1 MFKIFYTTH
10 MSASARQLQARFIKM
25 RAGTGAFSRRTA
37 AAAAMALT
45 AAAMFATIAFAS
57 IDGLDIKNGTLV
69 VDGKNQGIDII
80 YIESQKA
87 THTDS
92 FYVPLRET
100 FESLGFTVHYD
111 VDKSKYAD
119 RMGDVDFPS
128 YSWGEELVKTETD
141 KYMYGATERMNA
153 NMPIIEMVSPA
164 GITEYCQL
172 GSKEYSNGYT
182 FTPPALIDGR
192 AYLPI
197 RAVANIIGGTN
208 NVKWNDGAHDT
219 YYKGAVTFDEDTM
232 TVTVNTDWTKP
243 TAIDDYESRALY
255 DNYEDMTTACYD
267 VTERFFT
274 AFANGDAAAARV
286 CGTAEFLE
294 SQFNNDMLFYE
305 PRAELV
311 TVRAINMYTDGNIY
325 VDAEISDD
333 YTERDVLIRMAAQP
347 DGTFLI
353 DDVEAVDTR
362 IHDVPVNYVDESN
375 TVMWSA
381 EE

>member
-1 MFKIFYTTH
+1 
-10 MSASARQLQARFIKM
+10 M
-25 RAGTGAFSRRTA
+25 RAGAGAFSRRTA
-37 AAAAMALT
+37 AAAAAALT
-45 AAAMFATIAFAS
+45 AAAAFATIAFAS
-57 IDGLDIKNGTLV
+57 IDGLDIKNGTLIA
-69 VDGKNQGIDII
+69 DGKSQGIDII
-80 YIESQKA
+80 HIASQKA
-87 THTDS
+87 THNDS

-119 RMGDVDFPS
+119 RTGGVDFPS

-141 KYMYGATERMNA
+141 KYMYGATERLNA

-164 GITEYCQL
+164 GRTEYCQL
-172 GSKEYSNGYT
+172 GSKEYSDGYT

-219 YYKGAVTFDEDTM
+219 YYKGAVTFDESTM

-243 TAIDDYESRALY
+243 TAINDYESRAIY

-274 AFANGDAAAARV
+274 AFANGDAAARA

-333 YTERDVLIRMAAQP
+333 YAERDVLIRMAAQA
-347 DGTFLI
+347 DGTYLI
-353 DDVEAVDTR
+353 DDVEAVDVR
-362 IHDVPVNYVDESN
+362 RHDVPVNYVDESN

>member
-10 MSASARQLQARFIKM
+10 MSASARQLQARFTKM
-25 RAGTGAFSRRTA
+25 RAGVGAFSRRTA

-57 IDGLDIKNGTLV
+57 IDGLDIKNGTLIA
-69 VDGKNQGIDII
+69 DGKSMGIDII
-80 YIESQKA
+80 HIESQKS
-87 THTDS
+87 THTDG

-128 YSWGEELVKTETD
+128 YVWGEELVKTETD
-141 KYMYGATERMNA
+141 KYMYGATERLNT
-153 NMPIIEMVSPA
+153 NMPIIEMVSPT
-164 GITEYCQL
+164 GRTEYFQL
-172 GSKEYSNGYT
+172 GSKKYSKGYA
-182 FTPPALIDGR
+182 FTLPVPIDGR
-192 AYLPI
+192 VYLPI

-219 YYKGAVTFDEDTM
+219 YYKGAVTFDESTM

-243 TAIDDYESRALY
+243 TALSDNESRALY
-255 DNYEDMTTACYD
+255 GNYDAMTTACRD
-267 VTERFFT
+267 NVERFFT

-286 CGTAEFLE
+286 CGTAEFLD

-333 YTERDVLIRMAAQP
+333 YAERDVLIRMAAQP
-347 DGTFLI
+347 DGTYLI
-353 DDVEAVDTR
+353 DDVDAVDTR
-362 IHDVPVNYVDESN
+362 RRV
-375 TVMWSA
+375 
-381 EE
+381 